1 MESRANF
8 AVLFCQKRN
17 LARDRFVEEVL
28 AESLYPHAHV
38 LYVLLVWLHSDYGA
52 ADLDF
57 IGGVGRISCLQ
68 DFWGEAEDF
77 AHHPNN
83 RGLLRQRLR
92 IRVSARRLRRLLK
105 ETFRV
110 PGAET
115 TRPSTAPWPSGD
127 PAPASEADTG
137 TP

>member
-1 MESRANF
+1 
-8 AVLFCQKRN
+8 
-17 LARDRFVEEVL
+17 
-28 AESLYPHAHV
+28 
-38 LYVLLVWLHSDYGA
+38 
-52 ADLDF
+52 
-57 IGGVGRISCLQ
+57 LQ
-68 DFWGEAEDF
+68 DFWAEAEDF

-83 RGLLRQRLR
+83 CGLLRQRLR

-127 PAPASEADTG
+127 PAPVSDVTRPRLMIPAQFIATAHRATMPASPRPG
-137 TP
+137 RGG